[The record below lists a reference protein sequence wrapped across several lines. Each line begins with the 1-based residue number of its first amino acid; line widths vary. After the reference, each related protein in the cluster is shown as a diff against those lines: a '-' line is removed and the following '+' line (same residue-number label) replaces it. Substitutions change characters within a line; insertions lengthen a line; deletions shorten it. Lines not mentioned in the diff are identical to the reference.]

1 MFSRIKRSLGLALLL
16 ALLTSMTVFAKG
28 GFSFITVAGPDIK
41 APVKITDTALTISF
55 FAFANFYEDKTQAP
69 SDPGEGFEITRYY
82 LDGKREIAFDQLH
95 YYPETGFVF
104 YDGIVNGDSEYDDEW
119 YKANPD
125 VRNIF
130 ETAILAQTQPAKVS
144 LQAQLVE
151 AVGQVPASTPQNQVM
166 MVIFAAGLVI
176 VFVFIFWLRKPVTR

>member
-1 MFSRIKRSLGLALLL
+1 
-16 ALLTSMTVFAKG
+16 
-28 GFSFITVAGPDIK
+28 
-41 APVKITDTALTISF
+41 LTISF

-119 YKANPD
+119 YKANPEIQS
-125 VRNIF
+125 IF

-144 LQAQLVE
+144 LPAQPVE
-151 AVGQVPASTPQNQVM
+151 AVGRVPAATSQNQAM
-166 MVIFAAGLVI
+166 MVVLVI
-176 VFVFIFWLRKPVTR
+176 GLAIALAFIFWLRKPVAR